1 MTKTGMFISFEGI
14 DGSGKSTQAR
24 LLADRLRADGHDVI
38 LTREP
43 GGSEGAE
50 QIRNLV
56 LNGTT
61 DRWSPQTELLLFN
74 AARRDHLER
83 LIWPALEDGKIV
95 VCDRFADSTR
105 AYQGSTR
112 GERRKLVDDLHNL
125 MIGVEPDMTV
135 LVDIDPNTGHSRA
148 TERNTGDDRFEGFGS
163 DFQVTMRQAFLD
175 MADASPNRFQVID
188 GDGSI
193 DEVSDRIYAAVTQR
207 LAQNADA

>member
-56 LNGTT
+56 LNGPT

-83 LIWPALEDGKIV
+83 LIWPALADGKIV
-95 VCDRFADSTR
+95 ICDRFADSTR

-135 LVDIDPNTGHSRA
+135 LVDIDPNTGHARA

-163 DFQVTMRQAFLD
+163 DFQVTMRQAFLE

-188 GDGSI
+188 GDGTI
-193 DEVSDRIYAAVTQR
+193 DEVSDRIYAAVTHR

>member
-1 MTKTGMFISFEGI
+1 MFISFEGI

-56 LNGTT
+56 LNGPT

-112 GERRKLVDDLHNL
+112 GERRKLVDDLHSL

-163 DFQVTMRQAFLD
+163 DFQVTMRQAFLE
-175 MADASPNRFQVID
+175 MADASPNRFHVID
-188 GDGSI
+188 GDGTI

>member
-56 LNGTT
+56 LNGPT

-163 DFQVTMRQAFLD
+163 DFQFKMRQAFLD
-175 MADASPNRFQVID
+175 MADASPNRFQIID
-188 GDGSI
+188 GDGTI

>member
-24 LLADRLRADGHDVI
+24 LLADRLRADGRDVI

-50 QIRNLV
+50 QIRSLV
-56 LNGTT
+56 LNGPT

-112 GERRKLVDDLHNL
+112 GERRKLVEDLHNL

-188 GDGSI
+188 GDGTI

-207 LAQNADA
+207 LARNTDA